1 MVLYCSI
8 ADEQPD
14 MRCLSRNCLLVILS
28 LAFGGVDVDAASP
41 ETDYIARQSQH
52 WAYVSPR
59 RSDLPDI
66 RDANWPKNP
75 IDYFVVAKMA
85 DRDLRP
91 SSQAAAAR
99 LLRRVYLDLIGLPPS
114 PAAVAAFLRDPT
126 DEAYTAT
133 VDRLLASPRYGEKW
147 ARHWLDLARYSDSNG
162 YQADQLRDMWAYR
175 DWVIDAMNADMPFDQ
190 FTIEQIAGDLLPAA
204 TQAQQIATGFH
215 RTPTCNVEAGVDPES
230 NRTDQVIDRVN
241 TTGTVWLGTTIEC
254 AQCHDHKYD
263 SFSQREYYQLFA
275 FFNNTPIEVK
285 NSGKASDVQFNFYG
299 PTLEFPMSAEALR
312 RKEHLTTQVRHLK
325 EKVAQLEKAA
335 LEELP
340 AWEETVSR
348 QAGNELPE
356 SVVAALELPAKQRS
370 QEQQRSVRQHFL
382 AKRSD
387 VTTTRTRLKELRQ
400 QRDAV
405 KPNSTL
411 VMVEMPEPRETRV
424 FLRGQFLTPG
434 EIVRPDVPSGLHAMS
449 RGAPPNRLGLAQWL
463 VSTDNPLVA
472 RVTVNRWWYQ
482 FFGRG
487 LVATAEDFG
496 TEGEP
501 PTHPQLLDWLAV
513 ELMDNEWSMKHIHKL
528 IVTSATY
535 RQASQVTPVLL
546 AADPHNRLYARGPR
560 TRMSAEMIR
569 DNALAISGLLGD
581 NMGGAPVFPPQPPGL
596 WNQAGRNEPKYVTA
610 EGESRFRRGIYV
622 IWRRAA
628 PYPSFVNF
636 DAPDRMSCVVTRPTT
651 NTPLQALTLLNDE
664 AYAETAW
671 ALAARVLAEI
681 PNATDDE
688 RLSYAFRLCV
698 ARTPTV
704 EELNI
709 LVETLKSERDQL
721 TLMATEIDKLIESLP
736 FGFADAID
744 KHEWSTWF
752 SIANIL
758 LNLDETITKG

>member
-1 MVLYCSI
+1 MVLHCSN

-14 MRCLSRNCLLVILS
+14 MRCLSRNCLLVTLS
-28 LAFGGVDVDAASP
+28 LVFGGVDVDAASP
-41 ETDYIARQSQH
+41 ETDYVARQSQH

-66 RDANWPKNP
+66 RDANWPKNA

-91 SSQAAAAR
+91 SSQATPAR

-133 VDRLLASPRYGEKW
+133 VDRLLASPRYGENW

-299 PTLEFPMSAEALR
+299 PKLELPMSVAALQ
-312 RKEHLTTQVRHLK
+312 RKELLTTRIQHLK
-325 EKVAQLEKAA
+325 EKVTQLETAA
-335 LEELP
+335 LDELP
-340 AWEETVSR
+340 AWEKTVSR
-348 QAGNELPE
+348 QAGDVLPE
-356 SVVAALELPAKQRS
+356 NVVDALMLSPKQRNKS
-370 QEQQRSVRQHFL
+370 QRRSVREHFL
-382 AKRSD
+382 ADRPD
-387 VTTTRTRLKELRQ
+387 VTTARTRLKKLREERGAIQ
-400 QRDAV
+400 
-405 KPNSTL
+405 PNSTL

-535 RQASQVTPVLL
+535 RQTSQVTPVLL
-546 AADPHNRLYARGPR
+546 AADPDNRLYARGPR

-581 NMGGAPVFPPQPPGL
+581 NMGGAPVFPPQPSGL
-596 WNQAGRNEPKYVTA
+596 WNQTGRNEPKYVTA

-636 DAPDRMSCVVTRPTT
+636 DAPDRMACVVTRPKT

-688 RLSYAFRLCV
+688 QLSYAFRLCV

-744 KHEWSTWF
+744 KYEWSAWF